1 MQEAEAIGK
10 ASSEQLAEVCSFLV
24 GKTSGVVIVCR
35 VGQINFLVSHVK
47 VATGNYWFL
56 LIKLVQII
64 AVAVIPLLPFC

>member
-1 MQEAEAIGK
+1 MQEAETISK

-47 VATGNYWFL
+47 VATGNYWFQL
-56 LIKLVQII
+56 RFILQL
-64 AVAVIPLLPFC
+64 PLLLLCLNMSK